1 MAKANSKKLSQL
13 AASPYMQELDA
24 LAQRRQQF
32 EKTELAR
39 TNKKLYQLLADVYA
53 QYELALGNNC
63 LAVTV
68 QIMKDRIKERGQKVQ
83 ARTAEINVF
92 VRYVFDTDRQRVYN
106 YAACL
111 QAAIAQSIPSTDF
124 VEFITKIGGI
134 EECKQQTTA
143 KLLIKSTATAVSE
156 AATNMASD
164 AIEGRSSEFIADIA
178 LPQQLMARVIG
189 QPLTIMIGMPTNQG
203 ALRVIATLPA
213 DKPVV
218 KSLLTRELA
227 RSIDQQSAVTAQAIA
242 IQSRDDAFNTL
253 LENVQI
259 TEQPL
264 NPINTCLE
272 FSAETI

>member
-1 MAKANSKKLSQL
+1 
-13 AASPYMQELDA
+13 
-24 LAQRRQQF
+24 
-32 EKTELAR
+32 
-39 TNKKLYQLLADVYA
+39 
-53 QYELALGNNC
+53 
-63 LAVTV
+63 
-68 QIMKDRIKERGQKVQ
+68 MKDRIKERGQKVQ